1 MKKCK
6 ALGLAFL
13 LFSLTVLVIHLGI
26 KRLDFTGP
34 SFDAWVNDDK
44 LLYSRAITENLTST
58 SIPVFGSSEFRHGRS
73 TPYHPAKVLSGQPF
87 RLMLIG
93 AGYYQSLY
101 HATALAAMGDDLPQ
115 KKAVFILS
123 PQWFRGKGVSGQV
136 YTSRFSEYNY
146 IQMLKNP
153 HLSDETKNYII
164 QRTEKLLQADP
175 AMAKRVKSYQRVY
188 LTKNATLLERLS
200 CRIYLGFLEDK
211 LMVSLSLKA
220 LAAGVSPQEYPEDA
234 PTPDWQALSAQAA
247 IDGAKANTT
256 NAFGMDNGFY
266 NLYKNNYIK
275 IKKDSAVKADFLS
288 SQEYE
293 DMICFLKVC
302 RDLDIQP
309 LLVSLPFNG
318 PWYDYMG
325 FPAEKRQAYY
335 EKIRCI
341 AEDYGAALCDLSPY
355 EYTPYFFEDNT
366 HIAREGWVKL
376 DEGLYQFASQGL
388 AQ

>member
-1 MKKCK
+1 MKKCN

-13 LFSLTVLVIHLGI
+13 LFSFTVLVIHLGI

-93 AGYYQSLY
+93 AGYYQSLS
-101 HATALAAMGDDLPQ
+101 HATALAAMGDELPQ
-115 KKAVFILS
+115 KQAVFILS
-123 PQWFRGKGVSGQV
+123 PQWVRGKGVSSQV

-146 IQMLKNP
+146 IQMLQNP
-153 HLSDETKNYII
+153 HLSDETKNYILE
-164 QRTEKLLQADP
+164 RTDKLLKADP

-188 LTKNATLLERLS
+188 LTKDATFLEKLS
-200 CRIYLGFLEDK
+200 CKIYLSFLEDK

-220 LAAGVSPQEYPEDA
+220 LAGGVSSQEYPQGA
-234 PTPDWQALSAQAA
+234 PEPNWKALSEKAA
-247 IDGAKANTT
+247 VDGAKANTT
-256 NAFGMDNGFY
+256 NPFGMDNGFY

-275 IKKDSAVKADFLS
+275 SKKDSATKADYLN
-288 SQEYE
+288 SQEYG

-302 RDLDIQP
+302 QDLQIKP

-325 FPAEKRQAYY
+325 LSAEKRQEYY
-335 EKIRCI
+335 EKIQAI
-341 AEDYGAALCDLSPY
+341 AQDYGAELLDLSSY

-376 DEGLYQFASQGL
+376 NEGLYQFASQGL
-388 AQ
+388 SE